1 MGTAACTRAGA
12 GACSRRRR
20 GGRLAPPHLLFHA
33 VDNDGRVLAAE
44 PAEEGRDSH
53 GGGAAAG
60 GGPASERAVTTETSR
75 GGHRRFRPRA
85 PGDRNLGHGA
95 ATEETRKEVPA
106 GWGGAGKGRG

>member
-1 MGTAACTRAGA
+1 M
-12 GACSRRRR
+12 
-20 GGRLAPPHLLFHA
+20 APPHLLFHA

-95 ATEETRKEVPA
+95 AAEETRKEVPA